1 MINFNDNKTVVEEE
15 ITEEY
20 DYTNEEPLEE
30 EESYE
35 YEEKENDY
43 CD

>member
-1 MINFNDNKTVVEEE
+1 MINFNENDTKQEDTE
-15 ITEEY
+15 EEY

-30 EESYE
+30 VKEYGEEDE
-35 YEEKENDY
+35 IDY

>member
-1 MINFNDNKTVVEEE
+1 MINFKENEVTEVEVE
-15 ITEEY
+15 EEY

-30 EESYE
+30 EEGYAEQES
-35 YEEKENDY
+35 DY